1 MKKKL
6 DVTTI
11 TNELEGGSAFF
22 PSYKKPVAESESVS
36 SEKASTPPLSK
47 PKARAKAKKKTQAIK
62 TPGDDNIFLDETK
75 KLNEESPKTL
85 IDVMT
90 SLLQDVNP
98 RKWRDTIEN
107 TETRGSSLRLTN
119 DEIYAVQDI
128 LKDLE
133 RQLKI
138 KTSINEL
145 ARLGLLFLIHDF
157 KRNGEKSLIYKVKK
171 S

>member
-1 MKKKL
+1 
-6 DVTTI
+6 V
-11 TNELEGGSAFF
+11 FF
-22 PSYKKPVAESESVS
+22 P
-36 SEKASTPPLSK
+36 TPPNNTADDNKDLK
-47 PKARAKAKKKTQAIK
+47 PKKKTRAIK
-62 TPGDDNIFLDETK
+62 TPEDDNIFLDEAK
-75 KLNEESPKTL
+75 KLNEESLNTL
-85 IDVMT
+85 NDVMT
-90 SLLQDVNP
+90 SLLQDVNL
-98 RKWRDTIEN
+98 RGWKDTIEN

-157 KRNGEKSLIYKVKK
+157 KKNGDKSLIYKVKK

>member
-1 MKKKL
+1 MAKNKRPPVDIG
-6 DVTTI
+6 DVTETLK
-11 TNELEGGSAFF
+11 ESKGQGMDVFF
-22 PSYKKPVAESESVS
+22 P
-36 SEKASTPPLSK
+36 TPPHNIANDNKDLK
-47 PKARAKAKKKTQAIK
+47 PKKKTRAIK
-62 TPGDDNIFLDETK
+62 TPEDDNIFLDESK
-75 KLNEESPKTL
+75 KLNEESLNTL
-85 IDVMT
+85 NDVMT
-90 SLLQDVNP
+90 SLLQDVNL
-98 RKWRDTIEN
+98 RRWKDTIEN

-157 KRNGEKSLIYKVKK
+157 KKNGDKSLIYKVKK